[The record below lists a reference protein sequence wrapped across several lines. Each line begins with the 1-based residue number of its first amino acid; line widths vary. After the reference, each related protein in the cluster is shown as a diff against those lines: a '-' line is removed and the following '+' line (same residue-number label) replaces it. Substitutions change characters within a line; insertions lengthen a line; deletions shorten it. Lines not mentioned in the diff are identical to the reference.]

1 MIAAV
6 AWIPAGVAAETPT
19 KYEYSKAE
27 QEFLERVA
35 NANGDGDLDP
45 NNDDDAEEDDHG
57 EWEDVEEENNVVVP
71 KVDVNSLPADLRMDE
86 YSDDEGDEGKGIGN
100 ILVGKVCGWSVWLLM
115 HFEKGSVEWTW
126 KN

>member
-35 NANGDGDLDP
+35 NADGNGNVDDATTNTDDANEDDGDGV
-45 NNDDDAEEDDHG
+45 
-57 EWEDVEEENNVVVP
+57 WEDVDEESNAVVVP
-71 KVDVNSLPADLRMDE
+71 KVDPSSLPADLRMDD

-100 ILVGKVCGWSVWLLM
+100 ILVGKV
-115 HFEKGSVEWTW
+115 
-126 KN
+126 

>member
-35 NANGDGDLDP
+35 NADGNGELDGAT
-45 NNDDDAEEDDHG
+45 NNDAIEEDNDG
-57 EWEDVEEENNVVVP
+57 EWEDVDEESNVVVLP
-71 KVDVNSLPADLRMDE
+71 KVDPSSLPADLRMDD

-100 ILVGKVCGWSVWLLM
+100 ILVGKV
-115 HFEKGSVEWTW
+115 
-126 KN
+126 

>member
-45 NNDDDAEEDDHG
+45 NNGDDADDDG
-57 EWEDVEEENNVVVP
+57 EWEDVEEEGNAVVVP

-100 ILVGKVCGWSVWLLM
+100 ILVGKVCIELC
-115 HFEKGSVEWTW
+115 
-126 KN
+126 

>member
-6 AWIPAGVAAETPT
+6 AWIPAGIAAETPT

-35 NANGDGDLDP
+35 AANGDGDFDP
-45 NNDDDAEEDDHG
+45 NDGGSDGG
-57 EWEDVEEENNVVVP
+57 EGSDGDWEDVPESSVAVP
-71 KVDVNSLPADLRMDE
+71 KVDLKSLPADLRMDE

-100 ILVGKVCGWSVWLLM
+100 ILVGKV
-115 HFEKGSVEWTW
+115 
-126 KN
+126 

>member
-45 NNDDDAEEDDHG
+45 NNDDDAEEYKDG

-100 ILVGKVCGWSVWLLM
+100 ILVGKVCG
-115 HFEKGSVEWTW
+115 
-126 KN
+126 

>member
-35 NANGDGDLDP
+35 NADGSGELDALA
-45 NNDDDAEEDDHG
+45 DDAAADGEDG
-57 EWEDVEEENNVVVP
+57 EWEDVEEESNVMVP
-71 KVDVNSLPADLRMDE
+71 KVDLSTLPADLRMDE

-100 ILVGKVCGWSVWLLM
+100 ILVGKV
-115 HFEKGSVEWTW
+115 
-126 KN
+126 